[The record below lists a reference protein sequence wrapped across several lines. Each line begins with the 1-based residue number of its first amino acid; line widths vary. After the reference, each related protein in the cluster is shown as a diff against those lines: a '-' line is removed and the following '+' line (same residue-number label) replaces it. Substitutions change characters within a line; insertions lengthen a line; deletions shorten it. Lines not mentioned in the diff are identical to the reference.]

1 MILEMT
7 VPLGVLGF
15 VQTALPI
22 RASIKFERTASV
34 FGTCS
39 SSIVVSGADT
49 ELVRT
54 IRESRFIK
62 GTTLVGKD
70 EHSVTYRLT
79 WDETLPELIECI
91 READGTVLSAVAV
104 DNTWTFNLR
113 FPEQRAASRFYTR
126 YSDSEYPLEIQRVSE
141 DSVTQRSQN
150 TVVTKKQQEVPL
162 HALQVG
168 YFEVPRQ
175 ATTDDLALEFDIS
188 DTAVSE
194 RLRRGVAA
202 ILRETTHSTID
213 VAPTALGD
221 D

>member
-15 VQTALPI
+15 VRTALPAK
-22 RASIKFERTASV
+22 ASIRFERTTSV
-34 FGTCS
+34 FDTRS
-39 SSIVVSGADT
+39 FSVVVSGADAGII
-49 ELVRT
+49 RT
-54 IRESRFIK
+54 IQESQFIK

-70 EHSVTYRLT
+70 ERSVTYRLT
-79 WDETLPELIECI
+79 WGETLPELIECI
-91 READGTVLSAVAV
+91 READGTVLLAVAV

-113 FPEQRAASRFYTR
+113 FPEQTAASRFYTR
-126 YSDSEYPLEIQRVSE
+126 YSDSKYLLEIQRVSK
-141 DSVTQRSQN
+141 DSVTQQSQN
-150 TVVTKKQQEVPL
+150 TVVTEKQQEVLL

-175 ATTDDLALEFDIS
+175 ATTDELALEFDIS

-202 ILRETTHSTID
+202 ILRETTQSTLD
-213 VAPTALGD
+213 VTPTALGD